1 MLWSIFLT
9 PGRVTPLEPL
19 HRRLGARMVAFA
31 GWSLPVQFPAGTLA
45 EHRQARKAAAL
56 FDVSHMA
63 QLSLHGHTAPADLER
78 LVPGDIKNLP
88 QGRQRYT
95 AFLNEAGGIIDD
107 LMVAHHPGRL
117 VLVVNAA
124 RAADDIAHLRTN
136 GFALEYH
143 EDRALLALQGPAAA
157 TIMSRL
163 APEATRLPFLGVT
176 ICAVAGIADC
186 WISRSGYTGEDGF
199 ELSLPADA
207 AVAVAERILADPLVA
222 PAGLGARDTLR
233 LEAGLCLYGNDLDMV
248 TSPIEAGLAWT
259 IGKRRRVSFDFLGG
273 AVVRDQ
279 LANGP
284 ARLRAGLRPAGRAPA
299 RAGTVIAAEDGTQ
312 AGTITSGT
320 FSPTLGAPIAMGYLR
335 RDLVNAGANQCT
347 PLVLLVRDQRLP
359 AHVVPL
365 PFVPH
370 RTAR

>member
-1 MLWSIFLT
+1 
-9 PGRVTPLEPL
+9 
-19 HRRLGARMVAFA
+19 MVDFA
-31 GWSLPVQFPAGTLA
+31 GWSLPVQYPAGTLA
-45 EHRQARKAAAL
+45 EHRHTRAAASL
-56 FDVSHMA
+56 FDVSHMG
-63 QLSLHGHTAPADLER
+63 QLSLAHGEAEALER
-78 LVPGDIKNLP
+78 LVPGDIIGLKP
-88 QGRQRYT
+88 GHQRYT
-95 AFLNEAGGIIDD
+95 LFLNEAGGVIDD
-107 LMVAHHPGRL
+107 LIVSRL
-117 VLVVNAA
+117 ADRLFLVINAA
-124 RAADDIAHLRTN
+124 RTAADLAHLATH
-136 GFALEYH
+136 GVSFTH
-143 EDRALLALQGPAAA
+143 HTDRALLALQGPHAGAVIA
-157 TIMSRL
+157 RL
-163 APEATRLPFLGVT
+163 APGAAALPFLGAT
-176 ICAVAGIADC
+176 ICPFAGITDT